1 MSAHAIATLF
11 LARHGFISQLA
22 SGRVMTA
29 GRRIWKRK
37 GMSEQAT
44 AAGRTLGMCEA
55 AVELEHCSP
64 YIREWITGERDPDEE
79 N

>member
-1 MSAHAIATLF
+1 
-11 LARHGFISQLA
+11 
-22 SGRVMTA
+22 MTA

-64 YIREWITGERDPDEE
+64 YIREWITGERDPDKE